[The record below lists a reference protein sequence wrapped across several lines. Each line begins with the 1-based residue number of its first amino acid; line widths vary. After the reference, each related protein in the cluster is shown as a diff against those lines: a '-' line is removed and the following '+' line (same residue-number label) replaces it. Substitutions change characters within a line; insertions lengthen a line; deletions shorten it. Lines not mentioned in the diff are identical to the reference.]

1 MSENNEYNKIAALE
15 AVLFTYGEPILLKDL
30 ARRLGLTEEDCRR
43 LLETHGLDLAND
55 LKRGL
60 TLVWNGGRVQL
71 VTKPDLQKLIQNF
84 IKEEFREALTPAALE
99 AIAIVAYL
107 GPVAR
112 ATIDQIR
119 GVNSSFILRSL
130 LVRGLIERSSDPERG
145 NVYRYDLNSE
155 SLKHLG
161 LLRKEGLPEY
171 QNYKDVLNKF
181 AVEQTTAE

>member
-1 MSENNEYNKIAALE
+1 MPENNEYNKIAVLE
-15 AVLFTYGEPILLKDL
+15 AVLFTYGEPILLRDL
-30 ARRLGLTEEDCRR
+30 ARRLELTEEDCRNF
-43 LLETHGLDLAND
+43 LERYNLDLVND
-55 LKRGL
+55 SKRGL
-60 TLVWNGGRVQL
+60 TLIWNGDRVQL

-84 IKEEFREALTPAALE
+84 IKEEFREVLTPAALE
-99 AIAIVAYL
+99 TIAIVAYL
-107 GPVAR
+107 GPVPR

-130 LVRGLIERSSDPERG
+130 LVRGLIERLPDSERG

-155 SLKHLG
+155 SFKHLG
-161 LLRKEGLPEY
+161 LAKKEELPEY